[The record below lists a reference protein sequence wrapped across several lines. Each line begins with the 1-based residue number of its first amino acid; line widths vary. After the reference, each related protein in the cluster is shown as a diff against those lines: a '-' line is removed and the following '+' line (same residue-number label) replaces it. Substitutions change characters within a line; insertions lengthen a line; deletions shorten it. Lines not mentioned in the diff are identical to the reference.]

1 MGNYHTWN
9 GQLIPFVEEWDLE
22 AEAADYEWPDI
33 QYHPG
38 WHTPA
43 EPAYTIQFELPSL
56 NLDQLKLAY
65 GDVFEEDESYKMA
78 AYETKDS
85 GEHREFDGGGR
96 RDTQEGKPRFDLL
109 FPRTVP
115 YQDQMLTRVAEL
127 FERGARKYSG
137 RNWEQFSSPEALEHA
152 EGSFGRHS
160 AQYMCGEKDED
171 HAAAVIANV
180 LIIEYVKG
188 VLDGRW
194 NALEAS

>member
-1 MGNYHTWN
+1 MADGH
-9 GQLIPFVEEWDLE
+9 IPDEECCEECDLE
-22 AEAADYEWPDI
+22 AEAADYL
-33 QYHPG
+33 
-38 WHTPA
+38 WHTPIA
-43 EPAYTIQFELPSL
+43 PAYKIDRALTQETPGQFHEALSSVL
-56 NLDQLKLAY
+56 TNLYNRAGMKEGPL
-65 GDVFEEDESYKMA
+65 GSYQ
-78 AYETKDS
+78 TKDS

-96 RDTQEGKPRFDLL
+96 RDSSEGKPRFDLL

-180 LIIEYVKG
+180 LIIEYIKG
-188 VLDGRW
+188 VIQGRW